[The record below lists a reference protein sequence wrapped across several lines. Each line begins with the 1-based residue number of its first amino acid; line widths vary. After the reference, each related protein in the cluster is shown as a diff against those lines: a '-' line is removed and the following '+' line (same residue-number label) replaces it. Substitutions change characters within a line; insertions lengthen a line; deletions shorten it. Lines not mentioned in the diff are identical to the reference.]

1 MVPVFV
7 LEVGYVVVVEG
18 TEMVLFVVVS
28 VVVEVVLVVVVVNVA
43 ILGMLILVEHLGPG

>member
-28 VVVEVVLVVVVVNVA
+28 VVVKVVAVVVGDIEA
-43 ILGMLILVEHLGPG
+43 ILRMMILVEHLGPG